1 MIDRSPRTG
10 FEVGRRPAA
19 AQAVPKRVGPSVSAK
34 PAPRRPH
41 QPQPKFRWRPAATA
55 AQRRRQRVGLLA
67 ERRRSAPPPT
77 RAREISAIK
86 VNDGPKPL
94 IFQCHRF
101 SMTPWLNRGA
111 KKTNKPTIPLI
122 LQAFGW
128 LNRAALARAADRTS
142 AAAAHDRSFAPN
154 RIRSWTSASRRPGSA
169 KAGRPQ
175 CQCEAGAT
183 AAAPAPTQIQMAASS
198 HSGAAAAPAG
208 RSAGGAPSLGSASHA
223 RAGNKRHKGKRRP

>member
-1 MIDRSPRTG
+1 M
-10 FEVGRRPAA
+10 
-19 AQAVPKRVGPSVSAK
+19 PSA
-34 PAPRRPH
+34 
-41 QPQPKFRWRPAATA
+41 F
-55 AQRRRQRVGLLA
+55 G
-67 ERRRSAPPPT
+67 
-77 RAREISAIK
+77 
-86 VNDGPKPL
+86 
-94 IFQCHRF
+94 
-101 SMTPWLNRGA
+101 MTPWLNRGA

-223 RAGNKRHKGKRRP
+223 RAGNKRHKGKRRALNR

>member
-86 VNDGPKPL
+86 VNDGRTDDLVRASQWIKRRNAPPKPL
-94 IFQCHRF
+94 VFQCRLLAMTRYLAGAARPQQQHHHQQRSPRAPELLGRQRKKFLSKF
-101 SMTPWLNRGA
+101 SIRLLSDGNGFAFTPIG
-111 KKTNKPTIPLI
+111 IM
-122 LQAFGW
+122 
-128 LNRAALARAADRTS
+128 S
-142 AAAAHDRSFAPN
+142 C
-154 RIRSWTSASRRPGSA
+154 ASGPSLVCGRRP
-169 KAGRPQ
+169 
-175 CQCEAGAT
+175 
-183 AAAPAPTQIQMAASS
+183 
-198 HSGAAAAPAG
+198 
-208 RSAGGAPSLGSASHA
+208 
-223 RAGNKRHKGKRRP
+223 